1 MRDSIGGDYGT
12 MGTED
17 QYLLVNRPGKP
28 SEVVSLDPAKTY
40 TLGRAPDCQIV
51 LADASVSRQHA
62 RIAPRENAYWVEDL
76 QSKNGTK
83 LNGKLIQQRERLSP
97 GDKLEF
103 GPIVILFSG
112 QERKTARLGDTGAPG
127 HMTAVPVLELVG
139 SPGSETRIQALQ
151 ALPPQ
156 RVGYLL
162 QSVDRVGRELLQHRP
177 LADLLQFV
185 VELTSEVVRADRSVL
200 LMREGDDLAV
210 RAVRHAGS
218 GLGGDIIVSRS
229 IARKTMEEKQAI
241 LTSDAQ
247 HDPRFK
253 EQQSI
258 IRQRI
263 HSAMCVPLWHEDH
276 VLGVLYVD
284 NIAAP
289 FPFADEDLRI
299 LTLIGHL
306 AAVKIR
312 ETEVY
317 EDAEKKKMF
326 EEELRRA
333 ASIQNGL
340 LPSEPLIRPPFH
352 IAGRNLPSQDVGGDY
367 FDFIECEGGGVCVA
381 LGDVAGKGMPAAL
394 LMANLHANVRAQVE
408 TGRPLPE
415 MIGRVN
421 RAICRAVRGSG
432 RFITFV
438 MAALDSSSGHLRY
451 VNAGHNL
458 PVLLRAGGAVEKLE
472 RGGLILGVSEDE
484 TYEMGELV
492 MAPGDLLVL
501 YSDGVTDA
509 MDARQDQFGD
519 DRLEGF
525 IRDNRGLAPEAFVD
539 ALIQSVLDFSE
550 GKPGDDVTVAV
561 IRAE

>member
-1 MRDSIGGDYGT
+1 
-12 MGTED
+12 MGTEG
-17 QYLLVNRPGKP
+17 QYVLINRPGKP
-28 SEVVSLDPAKTY
+28 SEVVNLDPAQTY

-51 LADASVSRQHA
+51 LADVSVSRQQA
-62 RIAPRENAYWVEDL
+62 RISARDNAYWIEDL
-76 QSKNGTK
+76 QSKNGTR
-83 LNGKLIQQRERLSP
+83 LNGTLIQEARPLSP
-97 GDKLEF
+97 GDKLEI

-127 HMTAVPVLELVG
+127 EMRAVPVMELVG
-139 SPGSETRIQALQ
+139 SPGSETRIAALQ

-156 RVGYLL
+156 RVSYLL

-177 LADLLQFV
+177 LGELLQFV

-200 LMREGDDLAV
+200 LMREGEDLAV
-210 RAVRHAGS
+210 RAVRHGGS
-218 GLGGDIIVSRS
+218 GLGGEIVVSRS

-289 FPFADEDLRI
+289 FPFAEEDLRI

-312 ETEVY
+312 ETEIY
-317 EDAEKKKMF
+317 EDAEKRKLL

-333 ASIQNGL
+333 ASIQQGL
-340 LPSEPLIRPPFH
+340 LPLEPLVHAPFQV
-352 IAGRNLPSQDVGGDY
+352 AGRNLPSQNVGGDY
-367 FDFIECEGGGVCVA
+367 FDFIECEGGALCVA
-381 LGDVAGKGMPAAL
+381 LGDVAGKGMSAAL
-394 LMANLHANVRAQVE
+394 LMANLHANIRAQIE

-421 RAICRAVRGSG
+421 RAIFRAVRGQ

-438 MAALDSSSGHLRY
+438 IASLDPSTGRVQY
-451 VNAGHNL
+451 VNAGHNP
-458 PVLLRAGGAVEKLE
+458 PVLLRAGGEVETLDK
-472 RGGLILGVSEDE
+472 GGFLLGVFEDA
-484 TYEMGELV
+484 TYEMADV
-492 MAPGDLLVL
+492 SMNPGDLLVL
-501 YSDGVTDA
+501 YSDGVTEA
-509 MDARQDQFGD
+509 MDADGNEFGD
-519 DRLEGF
+519 DRLVAF
-525 IRDNRGLAPEAFVD
+525 IKENRALAPEAFVD
-539 ALIQSVLDFSE
+539 ALIQGVRDFSHL
-550 GKPGDDVTVAV
+550 GKPGDDVTVTV
-561 IRAE
+561 VRRD